1 MPTDS
6 YRLGPGLLSLGG
18 TEFNVQLTNCRV
30 ETSENVTEGED
41 LNLLDGSTLDGIDDV
56 THTSTLSGN
65 AVQDLLAAGLVDYT
79 WANNGDEVAF
89 SFKPVTARD
98 ATITGTVRILRLT
111 VGGDVK
117 TRPRSDFTFAIIG
130 EPVWTPDTP

>member
-18 TEFNVQLTNCRV
+18 NEFNFQLTNIRV
-30 ETSENVTEGED
+30 ESSENVTEGED
-41 LNLLDGSTLDGIDDV
+41 LNLLSGGTLDGIDDV
-56 THTSTLSGN
+56 THSSVLAGN
-65 AVQDLLAAGLVDYT
+65 AVQDLVAAGMVDYT
-79 WANNGDEVAF
+79 WDHNGEEVAF
-89 SFKPVTARD
+89 SFKPVSARD
-98 ATITGTVRILRLT
+98 ATITGTVRILRLN

-117 TRPRSDFTFAIIG
+117 TRNRSDFSFAVIG